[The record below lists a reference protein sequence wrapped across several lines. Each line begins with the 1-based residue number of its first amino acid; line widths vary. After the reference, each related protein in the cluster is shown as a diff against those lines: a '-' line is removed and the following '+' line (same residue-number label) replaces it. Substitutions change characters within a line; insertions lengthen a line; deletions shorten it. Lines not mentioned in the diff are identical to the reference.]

1 MLGDFAEYGG
11 YEMMTSGVS
20 VGPVRAPGDMPKSF
34 VTLDG
39 ADYGQKRCRDMAP
52 DARERMMSNARL
64 ISAAPDLAEALDR
77 VIAIVQ
83 YEEIWSAKHVS
94 EWDAAM
100 NAARSALSKAK
111 GE

>member
-1 MLGDFAEYGG
+1 M
-11 YEMMTSGVS
+11 VS
-20 VGPVRAPGDMPKSF
+20 VKWTPGSWQYDEVTGAIIATPTPENGGVIVCCEPDVGAGPSWDNWPANRS
-34 VTLDG
+34 
-39 ADYGQKRCRDMAP
+39 
-52 DARERMMSNARL
+52 L
-64 ISAAPDLAEALDR
+64 ILAAPDLAEALDR